1 MARRAAD
8 VYHRIQS
15 HPAAPHPR
23 LSTKP
28 IIIKVKTVH
37 PSNFGS
43 SLLLPLLL
51 LATLFRLI
59 DFGVNKSRDPTNC
72 VIFLFQVISLVCCD
86 IILWSKM
93 SVSGA
98 KTYVYQY
105 RIDIVNRVDKA
116 RGGGVVLLGVEKY
129 ETE

>member
-15 HPAAPHPR
+15 QAASP
-23 LSTKP
+23 LSPGSPTKP

-43 SLLLPLLL
+43 SLLLSLLL

-59 DFGVNKSRDPTNC
+59 DFSVNKSSDPTNC
-72 VIFLFQVISLVCCD
+72 VIFLFQVILFECCD
-86 IILWSKM
+86 II
-93 SVSGA
+93 
-98 KTYVYQY
+98 
-105 RIDIVNRVDKA
+105 
-116 RGGGVVLLGVEKY
+116 
-129 ETE
+129 